1 MLRTIRSMLLLT
13 ALMAVIASPGCGDP
27 RQPINQV
34 QPGALEK
41 SLFAGEWYFQQTV
54 IDTPYSAGFTFV
66 GEQGRLERVRWEIQE
81 TFLLARRT
89 YEWIDGAEPDGIGGE
104 VGQQGSVVAAYRIQS
119 HFDVRRQFNPV
130 TGEELNVVSE
140 NATDRPWYER
150 RFMRVDWSTNLAN
163 ATDVFAI
170 SRILD
175 GIQMS
180 PVQYSP
186 TNPSDPNA
194 PRFERSEAGDVN
206 YIDVVNRMFVEPTS
220 AYIDGFGWIP
230 SCYLITNAHLDC
242 AAAEVGL
249 RNSFL
254 RADTLDRDYQ
264 PMEYTGDRMERFGYF
279 VTERAGYDPNYGVVE
294 GSRIRFA
301 NRHNL
306 WQQSHRRNADGTMMR
321 CTTNE
326 QCADGRGS
334 VCDMALAYA
343 ERRTTETNQWE
354 GACTIPYRDRTTRPV
369 VYYTP
374 NLPDDLFIDAVDFGN
389 DWAAAFGDTVDSL
402 RENECLANG
411 GDAGA
416 CAAERDAAD
425 SEGLY
430 AVCHSPVAEEDAD
443 ACGAVGLTV
452 QPGDLRYSIIGW
464 VSEPNLA
471 SPLGYGPSSADP
483 LTGEIVMANAFV
495 YGAAVETI
503 QSFARDIVRLLDG
516 DVTIAQISDGA
527 TVQEWI
533 DRMDAQS
540 AVPSSGREA
549 DMHAIALDGFDLDR
563 VNAAMDFSY
572 ARADRPVA
580 RPTTIAAGVAAVRE
594 QRDRLWDSGAFGNGT
609 SGFGRFQ
616 MLRGTE
622 IEHQMAEMTPELL
635 YAQGVDPRVYT
646 DISPDMM
653 REISLIDGNG
663 VNRQRYLQ
671 RLRDQM
677 NADNCILDAGFADES
692 LLGLTR
698 ALRREAEGDGVIEFY
713 GREYQLRGDDG
724 RIDWERVRQVVRHP
738 IFHGLTAHEVG
749 HSVGLRHNFSG
760 SYDALNYRPEFWDLR
775 SADGTMR
782 PRAWDP
788 VTQAE
793 IDGRIYETQY
803 STVMDYG
810 VNFVVNDAQG
820 LGHYDYAAIKMG
832 YGDLVEVF
840 ADAEN
845 PQDVANWTEIQL
857 LGWPIPLR
865 LESFTGGAPSA
876 YVYTEWPEVV
886 GGGDVSRIQQRVN
899 VPYTSLRPDAFLAS
913 QGLPDNLRDQQD
925 RPVVPYMF
933 CSDEQADLNPDCL
946 RYDAGADAYETMQ
959 SVSDNYWNYYVFNNF
974 RRQRLGFNPDSA
986 FTRTRDRYFEKFQR
1000 ANQIYALYRPIF
1012 GDIFGVTDTDP
1023 FWTNE
1028 DGMGAWTGAVGTSFS
1043 LLTRVLTAPEP
1054 GTYAE
1059 GTAPDGTP
1067 LMVSGG
1073 GVLSAAR
1080 INAID
1085 GRYLETTWNF
1095 DAGYFW
1101 FDQLERVGY
1110 FYDKLAALIVLT
1122 DPTTYFLGRDT
1133 DTDIRRYQINFASS
1147 FGPAMTGLFRGMLG
1161 EDWRSIAPRAS
1172 GGNVVYPDPLQI
1184 VDGDMPGTPIT
1195 PNVGFSVQLF
1205 ASVLGMS
1212 FMPQTYD
1219 QDFLN
1224 RSRIWVLDANEAIG
1238 LPAGTPTIE
1247 FTDDLPADGGSG
1259 LRYIAVSYPDAGGR
1273 ETGVGALMLLHAEAL
1288 RTAGAAADLRRFRD
1302 NIDLVRRLSTIYGA
1316 GVQPIEGL

>member
-27 RQPINQV
+27 RAPINQI
-34 QPGALEK
+34 QPGAIEK
-41 SLFAGEWYFQQTV
+41 TVFAGEWYFQQTV
-54 IDTPYSAGFTFV
+54 IDSPYRAGFTFV

-89 YEWIDGAEPDGIGGE
+89 YEWIDGAEPAGIGGNQ
-104 VGQQGSVVAAYRIQS
+104 VQQGSVVAAYRIQS
-119 HFDVRRQFNPV
+119 HFDIRRQYNPV

-140 NATDRPWYER
+140 NTTDRPWYER
-150 RFMRVDWSTNLAN
+150 QFMRVDWSTNLAN

-186 TNPSDPNA
+186 TNPNDPNA
-194 PRFERSEAGDVN
+194 PRFERTDAGDVN
-206 YIDVVNRMFVEPTS
+206 YIDVTNRMFVEPQS
-220 AYIDGFGWIP
+220 AYIEGFGAIP
-230 SCYLITNAHLDC
+230 SCYLITNSHLDC

-294 GSRIRFA
+294 GARVRFA

-306 WQQSHRRNADGTMMR
+306 WQQSHRRNADGTLLR
-321 CTTNE
+321 CTSND

-334 VCDMALAYA
+334 VCDIALAYA
-343 ERRTTETNQWE
+343 ERRTTDGGQWE
-354 GACTIPYRDRTTRPV
+354 GACTIPYRDRQTRPV

-374 NLPDDLFIDAVDFGN
+374 NLPEDLFIDSVDFGRG
-389 DWAAAFGDTVDSL
+389 WEEAFGDTVDSL

-411 GDAGA
+411 GDAAA
-416 CAAERDAAD
+416 CAVERDRED
-425 SEGLY
+425 SNGMY
-430 AVCHSPVAEEDAD
+430 AVCHSPVADSDPAS
-443 ACGAVGLTV
+443 CGARGLTV
-452 QPGDLRYSIIGW
+452 RPGDLRYSIIGW
-464 VSEPNLA
+464 VSEPHLS

-483 LTGEIVMANAFV
+483 LTGEIVMAIAFV
-495 YGAAVETI
+495 YGAALETI
-503 QSFARDIVRLLDG
+503 QSYARDIIRLLDG
-516 DVTIAQISDGA
+516 DVTIGQISDGA
-527 TVQEWI
+527 TVAEWLE
-533 DRMDAQS
+533 RMDAQS
-540 AVPSSGREA
+540 RVAPSGREA
-549 DMHAIALDGFDLDR
+549 DAHVVPVDGFDLTR
-563 VNAAMDFSY
+563 INAAMDFDY
-572 ARADRPVA
+572 ARSDRPALRPQTVA
-580 RPTTIAAGVAAVRE
+580 EGVAAVRE
-594 QRDRLWDSGAFGNGT
+594 QRDRLWSSGVLGNGT
-609 SGFGRFQ
+609 SGYGRFQ
-616 MLRGTE
+616 SLRGDQV
-622 IEHQMAEMTPELL
+622 EHMMAEATPELL
-635 YAQGVDPRVYT
+635 MAQGVDPRLYA
-646 DISPDMM
+646 DISPEMM

-692 LLGLTR
+692 LLGLAREIRR
-698 ALRREAEGDGVIEFY
+698 AAEEDGSIEFY
-713 GREYQLRGDDG
+713 GVTYPLTGEDG
-724 RIDWERVRQVVRHP
+724 RIDWEAVRNVVRHP
-738 IFHGLTAHEVG
+738 IYHGLTAHEVG
-749 HSVGLRHNFSG
+749 HTVGLRHNFSG
-760 SYDALNYRPEFWDLR
+760 SYDALNYLPDYWRLR
-775 SADGTMR
+775 AADGTMR

-788 VTQAE
+788 ISQAE
-793 IDGRIYETQY
+793 IDGRIAETAY

-810 VNFVVNDAQG
+810 VNFVVNDARG
-820 LGHYDYAAIKMG
+820 LGHYDHAAIKMG

-840 ADAEN
+840 TNAEN

-865 LESFTGGAPSA
+865 LESFTGGDPSA
-876 YVYTEWPEVV
+876 YVYTDWPEVV
-886 GGGDVSRIQQRVN
+886 GGIDRIQQRAD
-899 VPYTSLRPDAFLAS
+899 VPFTSLRPDTFLAS
-913 QGLPDNLRDQQD
+913 QGLPDPLRDQQN

-946 RYDAGADAYETMQ
+946 RYDHGADAYETMQ
-959 SVSDNYWNYYVFNNF
+959 SVADNYWNYYIFSNF
-974 RRQRLGFNPDSA
+974 RRQRLGFNAEST

-1012 GDIFGVTDTDP
+1012 GDIFGTTDSDP
-1023 FWTNE
+1023 FWTAE
-1028 DGMGAWTGAVGTSFS
+1028 DGMGAWTGAVGTSFG

-1059 GTAPDGTP
+1059 STAPDGTP
-1067 LMVSGG
+1067 LLVSGG

-1080 INAID
+1080 INALD
-1085 GRYLETTWNF
+1085 GRYLETTWDF

-1122 DPTTYFLGRDT
+1122 DPTTYFLGRDS
-1133 DTDIRRYQINFASS
+1133 DADIRRYQINFASS
-1147 FGPAMTGLFRGMLG
+1147 FGPAMTGLFGGILS
-1161 EDWRSIAPRAS
+1161 EDWTTIAPRYTS
-1172 GGNVVYPDPLQI
+1172 GNVVYPDPLELAE
-1184 VDGDMPGTPIT
+1184 GGMAGTPIT

-1205 ASVLGMS
+1205 AAVLGMS

-1224 RSRIWVLDANEAIG
+1224 RSRVWVLDADEAIG
-1238 LPAGTPTIE
+1238 LPPGTPTVE

-1259 LRYIAVSYPDAGGR
+1259 LRYIAVSYEEGGR
-1273 ETGVGALMLLHAEAL
+1273 ETGVGAQMLQHAAAL
-1288 RTAGAAADLRRFRD
+1288 RTAGARADLRRFRD
-1302 NIDLVRRLSTIYGA
+1302 NIDLVRRLSVLLGG
-1316 GVQPIEGL
+1316 GVQPLDPRL